1 MLRFFKDRHSHT
13 LLGIVKKKVNTNSGL
28 RIFLNMIYVLSPP
41 DVLPPLRDI
50 AMICGH
56 PAVTAFQIR
65 LKSAPQLTIA
75 QAVRAVQPLCLAHQV
90 ALILNDDPALASSLG
105 CDGVHLGSEDT
116 PVATARAQMPPGA
129 IIGASCYNDIALA
142 LRAREDG
149 ASYVAFGAVYPSIT
163 KQAKTRASLGLF
175 GVWNDLQAHAPLPSV
190 AIGGI
195 QLSAVPEILSA
206 GARAVALCSGI
217 WHDVGAALQQMDG
230 LINQYGDPQ
239 WM

>member
-75 QAVRAVQPLCLAHQV
+75 QAVHAVQPLCLAHQV
-90 ALILNDDPALASSLG
+90 ALILNDDPALANSLG
-105 CDGVHLGSEDT
+105 CDGVHLGEDDM
-116 PVATARAQMPPGA
+116 PVATARAQLPAGFV
-129 IIGASCYNDIALA
+129 IGASCYNDLALA
-142 LRAREDG
+142 VRAKDDG
-149 ASYVAFGAVYPSIT
+149 ASYVAFGAVYPSTT
-163 KQAKTRASLGLF
+163 KQAKTRAPLSLF
-175 GVWNDLQAHAPLPSV
+175 GAWQDLQGHAPLPSV

-206 GARAVALCSGI
+206 GSSAVALCRGI
-217 WHDVGAALQQMDG
+217 WDDVGGALRQMDD
-230 LINQYGDPQ
+230 LINEYGDPR

>member
-1 MLRFFKDRHSHT
+1 
-13 LLGIVKKKVNTNSGL
+13 
-28 RIFLNMIYVLSPP
+28 MIYVLSPP

-50 AMICGH
+50 AMICSH
-56 PAVTAFQIR
+56 PAVTAFQVR
-65 LKSAPQLTIA
+65 LKSAPQSTIA
-75 QAVRAVQPLCLAHQV
+75 QAVHAVQPLCRAHQV
-90 ALILNDDPALASSLG
+90 ALILNDDPALATSLG

-116 PVATARAQMPPGA
+116 PVATARAQMPAGS

-142 LRAREDG
+142 VRAKDDG
-149 ASYVAFGAVYPSIT
+149 ASYVAFGALYPSST
-163 KQAKTRASLGLF
+163 KQAKTRATLDLF
-175 GVWNDLQAHAPLPSV
+175 GEWHHLQAHAPLPSV

-195 QLSAVPEILSA
+195 QLSAVPDILSA

-217 WHDVGAALQQMDG
+217 WDDVGAALQHMDG

>member
-1 MLRFFKDRHSHT
+1 
-13 LLGIVKKKVNTNSGL
+13 
-28 RIFLNMIYVLSPP
+28 MIYVLSPP

-56 PAVTAFQIR
+56 PVVTAFQVR
-65 LKSAPQLTIA
+65 LKSAPQSTIA
-75 QAVRAVQPLCLAHQV
+75 QAVHTVQPLCRAHQV
-90 ALILNDDPALASSLG
+90 ALILNDDPALATSLG

-116 PVATARAQMPPGA
+116 PVATARAQMPAGS

-142 LRAREDG
+142 VRAKDDG
-149 ASYVAFGAVYPSIT
+149 ASYVAFGALYPSST
-163 KQAKTRASLGLF
+163 KQAKTRATLDLF
-175 GVWNDLQAHAPLPSV
+175 GEWNHLQAHAPLPSV

-195 QLSAVPEILSA
+195 QLSAVPDILSA

-217 WHDVGAALQQMDG
+217 WDDVGAALQHMDG

>member
-1 MLRFFKDRHSHT
+1 
-13 LLGIVKKKVNTNSGL
+13 
-28 RIFLNMIYVLSPP
+28 MIYVLSPP

-50 AMICGH
+50 AMICSH
-56 PAVTAFQIR
+56 PAVTAFQVR
-65 LKSAPQLTIA
+65 LKSAPQSTIA
-75 QAVRAVQPLCLAHQV
+75 QAVHAVQPLCRAHQV
-90 ALILNDDPALASSLG
+90 ALILNDDPALATSLG

-116 PVATARAQMPPGA
+116 PVAAARAQMPVGF

-142 LRAREDG
+142 VRAKDDG
-149 ASYVAFGAVYPSIT
+149 ASYVAFGALYPSST
-163 KQAKTRASLGLF
+163 KQAKTRATLDLF
-175 GVWNDLQAHAPLPSV
+175 GEWNHLQAHAPLPSV

-195 QLSAVPEILSA
+195 QLSAVPDILSA

-217 WHDVGAALQQMDG
+217 WDDVGVALQHMDG

>member
-1 MLRFFKDRHSHT
+1 
-13 LLGIVKKKVNTNSGL
+13 
-28 RIFLNMIYVLSPP
+28 MIYVLSPP

-50 AMICGH
+50 AMICSH
-56 PAVTAFQIR
+56 PAVTAFQVR
-65 LKSAPQLTIA
+65 LKSAPQSTIA
-75 QAVRAVQPLCLAHQV
+75 QAVHAVQPLCRANQV
-90 ALILNDDPALASSLG
+90 ALILNDDPALATSLG

-116 PVATARAQMPPGA
+116 PVATARAQMPAGF

-142 LRAREDG
+142 VRAKDDG
-149 ASYVAFGAVYPSIT
+149 ASYVAFGALYPSST
-163 KQAKTRASLGLF
+163 KQAKTRTTLDLF
-175 GVWNDLQAHAPLPSV
+175 GEWHHLQAHAPLPSV

-195 QLSAVPEILSA
+195 QLSAVPDILSA

-217 WHDVGAALQQMDG
+217 WDDVGAALQQMDG

>member
-1 MLRFFKDRHSHT
+1 
-13 LLGIVKKKVNTNSGL
+13 
-28 RIFLNMIYVLSPP
+28 MIYVLSPP

-50 AMICGH
+50 AMICSH
-56 PAVTAFQIR
+56 PAVTAFQVR
-65 LKSAPQLTIA
+65 LKSAPQSTIA
-75 QAVRAVQPLCLAHQV
+75 QAVHAVQPLCRAHQV
-90 ALILNDDPALASSLG
+90 ALILNDDPALATSLG

-116 PVATARAQMPPGA
+116 PVATARAQMPAGS

-142 LRAREDG
+142 VRAKDDG
-149 ASYVAFGAVYPSIT
+149 ASYVAFGALYPSST
-163 KQAKTRASLGLF
+163 KQAKTRATLDLF
-175 GVWNDLQAHAPLPSV
+175 GEWNHLQAHAPLPSV

-195 QLSAVPEILSA
+195 QLSAVPDILSA

-217 WHDVGAALQQMDG
+217 WDDVGVALQHMDG